1 VQEMQKLAA
10 RVPRRTQ
17 RVPGA
22 APGLLIGKDRIM
34 FSSIKKLHFVGI
46 GGIGMSG
53 LAEILM
59 DQGFIITG
67 SDRAANDNTE
77 RVEGLGATLYVGHDA
92 HNVEPDV
99 DVLVYSSAIPPDN
112 PEILL
117 AHQRKIP
124 VIRRAEM
131 LAEVMRLKY
140 GIGIAG
146 THGKTTTTSMVSLVL
161 MEGGIDPTVIV
172 GGRLR
177 GLAGSNAR
185 MGKGEFIVVEADEYD
200 RSFLSITPTIAVLT
214 TLETDHLD
222 CYRDLEDIKS
232 AFLQF
237 VNKVPFYGFVVL
249 CLDEP
254 ALQDIM
260 PKIKKKIITYGLN
273 GQADLQA
280 VDIVHRLNK
289 TKFLVLHGGKELG
302 KIELQIPGKH
312 NVQNALAA
320 IAVGLELHVPFDL
333 VRTGIEKFTGVFRRW
348 EVKAEIGDI
357 MVVDDY
363 AHHPT
368 EIKATLAGVKAG
380 WRRRVI
386 CVFQPHLYSRTRDFY
401 DEFGRS
407 FFNADVLVLTDVYP
421 AREEPIQGVSGEL
434 IVNAAKELGHR
445 NVHYVPDKKVIPKFL
460 MEMKQPG
467 DIIITMGAG
476 DIWKFGEEFVAQLK
490 AET

>member
-1 VQEMQKLAA
+1 
-10 RVPRRTQ
+10 
-17 RVPGA
+17 
-22 APGLLIGKDRIM
+22 M
-34 FSSIKKLHFVGI
+34 FSTIQKLHFVGI

-53 LAEILM
+53 IAEILV
-59 DQGFIITG
+59 DQGFKVTG
-67 SDRAANDNTE
+67 SDKAASDNTDRMAE
-77 RVEGLGATLYVGHDA
+77 LGARVFIGHDVKNLEA
-92 HNVEPDV
+92 DV
-99 DVLVYSSAIPPDN
+99 DALVYSSALALDN
-112 PEILL
+112 PEIAEALK
-117 AHQRKIP
+117 RKIP

-161 MEGGIDPTVIV
+161 MEGGVDPTVIV

-185 MGKGEFIVVEADEYD
+185 LGKGDFIVVEADEFD

-222 CYRDLEDIKS
+222 CYRDLEDIKG
-232 AFLQF
+232 AFIQF
-237 VNKVPFYGFVVL
+237 ASKVPFYGFVVL

-254 ALQDIM
+254 ALQNIM

-273 GQADLQA
+273 GQADVQA
-280 VDIVHRLNK
+280 VDIRHKENTSSFVVMK
-289 TKFLVLHGGKELG
+289 DGKELG
-302 KIELQIPGKH
+302 EITLQIPGKH

-320 IAVGLELHVPFDL
+320 ITVGLELNVPFEK
-333 VRTGIEKFTGVFRRW
+333 VKTGIEKFTGVFRRW
-348 EVKAEIGDI
+348 EVKAEANGV

-368 EIKATLAGVKAG
+368 EISVTLAGVKSG
-380 WRRRVI
+380 WRRRVV

-401 DEFGRS
+401 EDFGRA
-407 FFNADVLVLTDVYP
+407 FFNADVLVLTDIYP
-421 AREEPIQGVSGEL
+421 AREEPIQGITGEL
-434 IVNAAKELGHR
+434 IANTAKEFGHK
-445 NVHYVPDKKVIPKFL
+445 NVHYVPDKKSVPDFL
-460 MEMKQPG
+460 MAIKQPG

-476 DIWKFGEEFVAQLK
+476 DIWKFGEEFIKKLRA
-490 AET
+490 

>member
-1 VQEMQKLAA
+1 V
-10 RVPRRTQ
+10 
-17 RVPGA
+17 
-22 APGLLIGKDRIM
+22 
-34 FSSIKKLHFVGI
+34 FSSIKKIHFVGI

-53 LAEILM
+53 IAEILL
-59 DQGFIITG
+59 DQGFTVTG
-67 SDRAANDNTE
+67 SDRAASENTDRMKE
-77 RVEGLGATLYVGHDA
+77 LGAGVFIGHEA
-92 HNVEPDV
+92 KNVSPDV
-99 DVLVYSSAIPPDN
+99 DALVYSSAVAPDN
-112 PEILL
+112 PELQE
-117 AHQRKIP
+117 AQRRKIP

-146 THGKTTTTSMVSLVL
+146 THGKTTTTSMVGLIL
-161 MEGGIDPTVIV
+161 IEGGVDPTVIV

-185 MGKGEFIVVEADEYD
+185 LGKGQFIVVEADEFD

-232 AFLQF
+232 AFIQF
-237 VNKVPFYGFVVL
+237 ASKVPFYGFVVL

-260 PKIKKKIITYGLN
+260 PKLKKKIITYGLN

-280 VDIVHRLNK
+280 VDIAHRQNV
-289 TKFLVLHGGKELG
+289 TRFVVLYGGKELG
-302 KIELQIPGKH
+302 DVELQIPGKH

-320 IAVGLELHVPFDL
+320 IAVGLEVGIPFAK
-333 VRTGIEKFTGVFRRW
+333 VKAGIEKFTGVFRRW
-348 EVKAEIGDI
+348 ELKAEVGGVTVI
-357 MVVDDY
+357 DDY

-368 EIKATLAGVKAG
+368 EIRATLAGAKAG

-401 DEFGRS
+401 DEFGRA

-434 IVNAAKELGHR
+434 IVNAAREFGHK
-445 NVHYVPDKKVIPKFL
+445 NVTYVPDKKDIPAYLLKI
-460 MEMKQPG
+460 KRPG

-476 DIWKFGEEFVAQLK
+476 DIWKFGEEFIKNLK
-490 AET
+490 GGT

>member
-1 VQEMQKLAA
+1 
-10 RVPRRTQ
+10 
-17 RVPGA
+17 
-22 APGLLIGKDRIM
+22 M

-59 DQGFIITG
+59 DQGFTITG

-77 RVEGLGATLYVGHDA
+77 RLEGLGASVYIGHDA
-92 HNVEPDV
+92 GNVEPDV

-117 AHQRKIP
+117 AQHRKIP

-161 MEGGIDPTVIV
+161 MEGGVDPTVIV

-289 TKFLVLHGGKELG
+289 TKFLVLHSGQELG
-302 KIELQIPGKH
+302 EIELQIPGKH

-320 IAVGLELHVPFDL
+320 IAVGLELHVPFDR
-333 VRTGIEKFTGVFRRW
+333 VKTGIEKFTGVFRRW
-348 EVKAEIGDI
+348 EVKAEVGEI

-434 IVNAAKELGHR
+434 IANAAKELGHKQ
-445 NVHYVPDKKVIPKFL
+445 VHYVPDKKAIPKFL
-460 MEMKQPG
+460 MAMKQPG

-476 DIWKFGEEFVAQLK
+476 DIWKFGEEFIALLK
-490 AET
+490 AEV

>member
-1 VQEMQKLAA
+1 
-10 RVPRRTQ
+10 
-17 RVPGA
+17 
-22 APGLLIGKDRIM
+22 M
-34 FSSIKKLHFVGI
+34 FSSIRKLHFVGI

-53 LAEILM
+53 IAEILSAE
-59 DQGFIITG
+59 GFAVTG
-67 SDRAANDNTE
+67 SDRAASENTD
-77 RVEGLGATLYVGHDA
+77 RLKSLGISVLIGHDA
-92 HNVEPDV
+92 SNLAPDV
-99 DVLVYSSAIPPDN
+99 DALVYSSAVGSDN
-112 PEILL
+112 PEVAE
-117 AHQRKIP
+117 AHRRKIP

-185 MGKGEFIVVEADEYD
+185 LGKGEFIVVEADEFD

-222 CYRDLEDIKS
+222 CYRDLDDIKS
-232 AFLQF
+232 AFIQF
-237 VNKVPFYGFVVL
+237 AGKVPFYGFVVL

-260 PKIKKKIITYGLN
+260 PKIKKKIVTYGLN

-280 VDIVHRLNK
+280 VDIVHRANL
-289 TKFLVLHGGKELG
+289 TRFTVLRDGEELG
-302 KIELQIPGKH
+302 EIELQIPGDH

-320 IAVGLELHVPFDL
+320 TAVGLELHVPFSK
-333 VRTGIEKFTGVFRRW
+333 VKTGIEKFTGVFRRW
-348 EVKAEIGDI
+348 EVKAELDGITVI
-357 MVVDDY
+357 DDY

-368 EIKATLAGVKAG
+368 EIRATLAGAKAG
-380 WRRRVI
+380 WRRRTV

-401 DEFGRS
+401 DEFGRA
-407 FFNADVLVLTDVYP
+407 FFNADVLIVTDVYP
-421 AREEPIQGVSGEL
+421 AREEPIQGVTGEL
-434 IVNAAKELGHR
+434 IANAAKEFGHKQ
-445 NVHYVPDKKVIPKFL
+445 VHYVPEKKDVPDYL
-460 MEMKQPG
+460 MTITRPG
-467 DIIITMGAG
+467 DMVITMGAG
-476 DIWKFGEEFVAQLK
+476 DIWKFGEQFISLRKESH
-490 AET
+490 

>member
-1 VQEMQKLAA
+1 
-10 RVPRRTQ
+10 
-17 RVPGA
+17 
-22 APGLLIGKDRIM
+22 M

-53 LAEILM
+53 IAEILI
-59 DQGFIITG
+59 DQGFKIVG
-67 SDRAANDNTE
+67 SDKAASDNTE
-77 RVEGLGATLYVGHDA
+77 RLQSLGTKLYFGHDA
-92 HNVEPDV
+92 KNVEPDV
-99 DVLVYSSAIPPDN
+99 DVLVYSSAVAPDN
-112 PEILL
+112 PEIVE
-117 AHQRKIP
+117 AQKRKIP

-172 GGRLR
+172 GGRLH

-185 MGKGEFIVVEADEYD
+185 LGKGEFIVVEADEFD

-222 CYRDLEDIKS
+222 TYRDLDDIKG
-232 AFLQF
+232 AFIQF
-237 VNKVPFYGFVVL
+237 ANKVPFYGSVVL

-260 PKIKKKIITYGLN
+260 PKIKKKITTYGLN

-280 VDIVHRLNK
+280 VDIVHRQN
-289 TKFLVLHGGKELG
+289 TSTFLVLHSNKELG
-302 KIELQIPGKH
+302 EVKIQIPGKH

-320 IAVGLELHVPFDL
+320 IAVGLELKVPFEKIK
-333 VRTGIEKFTGVFRRW
+333 TGVEKFSGVFRRW
-348 EVKAEIGDI
+348 EVKAEVDGITI
-357 MVVDDY
+357 VDDY

-368 EIKATLAGVKAG
+368 EIKATLAGAKSG
-380 WRRRVI
+380 WRRRVV

-401 DEFGRS
+401 EDFGRA
-407 FFNADVLVLTDVYP
+407 FFNADVLILTDVYP

-434 IVNAAKELGHR
+434 IANAAKSLGHK
-445 NVHYVPDKKVIPKFL
+445 NVHYVPDKKGIPDFL
-460 MEMKQPG
+460 MKVKKQG

-476 DIWKFGEEFVAQLK
+476 DIWRFGEEFIKKLK
-490 AET
+490 TKK

>member
-1 VQEMQKLAA
+1 
-10 RVPRRTQ
+10 
-17 RVPGA
+17 
-22 APGLLIGKDRIM
+22 M

-53 LAEILM
+53 IAEILI
-59 DQGFIITG
+59 DQGFKVTG
-67 SDRAANDNTE
+67 SDKAASDNTE
-77 RVEGLGATLYVGHDA
+77 RLQSLGAKISIGHDA
-92 HNVEPDV
+92 KNLEPDV
-99 DVLVYSSAIPPDN
+99 DALVYSSAVTPDN
-112 PEILL
+112 PEVME
-117 AHQRKIP
+117 AQKRKLP

-161 MEGGIDPTVIV
+161 MEGGVDPTVIV
-172 GGRLR
+172 GGRLH

-185 MGKGEFIVVEADEYD
+185 LGKGEFIVVEADEFD

-222 CYRDLEDIKS
+222 TYRDLDDIKG
-232 AFLQF
+232 AFIQF
-237 VNKVPFYGFVVL
+237 ASKVPFYGSVVL

-280 VDIVHRLNK
+280 VDIIHKQN
-289 TKFLVLHGGKELG
+289 TSKFLVLHANKELG
-302 KIELQIPGKH
+302 VVEIQIPGKH
-312 NVQNALAA
+312 NIQNALAA
-320 IAVGLELHVPFDL
+320 IAVGLELKVPFEKIK
-333 VRTGIEKFTGVFRRW
+333 TGIEKFTGVFRRW
-348 EVKAEIGDI
+348 EVKADVNGIT
-357 MVVDDY
+357 VVDDY

-368 EIKATLAGVKAG
+368 EIKVTLAGAKSG
-380 WRRRVI
+380 WRRRVV

-401 DEFGRS
+401 EDFGRAFS
-407 FFNADVLVLTDVYP
+407 NADVLVLTDVYP
-421 AREEPIQGVSGEL
+421 AREEPIQGVTGEL
-434 IVNAAKELGHR
+434 IANAAKSFGHK
-445 NVHYVPDKKVIPKFL
+445 NVNYIPDKKNVPDFL
-460 MEMKQPG
+460 MKKKQPG

-476 DIWKFGEEFVAQLK
+476 DIWRFGEEFVKRLK
-490 AET
+490 TSE

>member
-1 VQEMQKLAA
+1 
-10 RVPRRTQ
+10 
-17 RVPGA
+17 
-22 APGLLIGKDRIM
+22 M

-53 LAEILM
+53 IAEILI
-59 DQGFIITG
+59 DQGFTITG
-67 SDRAANDNTE
+67 SDKAASDNTE
-77 RVEGLGATLYVGHDA
+77 RMESLGAKVFIGHQAQNLD
-92 HNVEPDV
+92 PDV
-99 DVLVYSSAIPPDN
+99 DAVVYSSALALDN
-112 PEILL
+112 PEIVE
-117 AHQRKIP
+117 AQKRKIP

-161 MEGGIDPTVIV
+161 MEGGVDPTVIV

-185 MGKGEFIVVEADEYD
+185 LGKGDFIVVEADEFD

-222 CYRDLEDIKS
+222 CYRDLEDIKG
-232 AFLQF
+232 AFIQF
-237 VNKVPFYGFVVL
+237 AAKVPFYGFVVL

-254 ALQDIM
+254 ALQNIM

-280 VDIVHRLNK
+280 VDIRHKEN
-289 TKFLVLHGGKELG
+289 TTSFLVVRDGKELG
-302 KIELQIPGKH
+302 EITLQIPGKH

-320 IAVGLELHVPFDL
+320 AAVGLELGVPFDK
-333 VRTGIEKFTGVFRRW
+333 VKAGIEKFTGVFRRW
-348 EVKAEIGDI
+348 EVKADVNGI

-368 EIKATLAGVKAG
+368 EISATLSGVKAG

-386 CVFQPHLYSRTRDFY
+386 AVFQPHLYSRTRDFY
-401 DEFGRS
+401 EDFGRS
-407 FFNADVLVLTDVYP
+407 FFNADVLVVTDIYP
-421 AREEPIQGVSGEL
+421 AREEPIQGITGEL
-434 IVNAAKELGHR
+434 IANTAKEYGHK
-445 NVHYVPDKKVIPKFL
+445 NVHYVPEKKDVPAFL
-460 MEMKQPG
+460 LRTKQRG

-476 DIWKFGEEFVAQLK
+476 DIWKFGEEFIAHLK
-490 AET
+490 SEKA

>member
-1 VQEMQKLAA
+1 
-10 RVPRRTQ
+10 
-17 RVPGA
+17 
-22 APGLLIGKDRIM
+22 M

-53 LAEILM
+53 IAEILV
-59 DQGFIITG
+59 DQGFKVTG
-67 SDRAANDNTE
+67 SDLVKSENTKRLE
-77 RVEGLGATLYVGHDA
+77 SLGTKVHIGHDA
-92 HNVEPDV
+92 GNLDKDV
-99 DVLVYSSAIPPDN
+99 DVLVYSSAVPVDN
-112 PEILL
+112 SEVV
-117 AHQRKIP
+117 AAEKRKIP

-131 LAEVMRLKY
+131 LAEIMRLKY

-185 MGKGEFIVVEADEYD
+185 LGKGDFIVVEADEFD

-214 TLETDHLD
+214 TVDTDHLD
-222 CYRDLEDIKS
+222 CYRDLDDIKS
-232 AFLQF
+232 AFVQF
-237 VNKVPFYGFVVL
+237 ASKVPFYGSVIL
-249 CLDEP
+249 CLDDP
-254 ALQDIM
+254 VLQEVL
-260 PKIKKKIITYGLN
+260 PKLKKKMVTYGIN
-273 GQADLQA
+273 TQADLQA
-280 VDIVHRLNK
+280 RDITQKQNTAEFFVSHE
-289 TKFLVLHGGKELG
+289 GKDLG
-302 KIELQIPGKH
+302 KIKLQIPGKH

-320 IAVGLELHVPFDL
+320 IAVGLVLNVPFEK
-333 VRTGIEKFTGVFRRW
+333 VRNGIEKFTGVFRRW
-348 EVKAEIGDI
+348 EVKAEIDGI

-368 EIKATLAGVKAG
+368 EIKATLDGVKSG
-380 WRRRVI
+380 WKRRVV

-401 DEFGRS
+401 EEFGRS

-434 IVNAAKELGHR
+434 IANAAREFGHKQ
-445 NVHYVPDKKVIPKFL
+445 VHYVPHKKDVANFL
-460 MEMKQPG
+460 MRIKQKG

-476 DIWKFGEEFVAQLK
+476 DIWKNGEDFIKSLGMQTRTEKNNPISV
-490 AET
+490 

>member
-1 VQEMQKLAA
+1 
-10 RVPRRTQ
+10 
-17 RVPGA
+17 
-22 APGLLIGKDRIM
+22 M
-34 FSSIKKLHFVGI
+34 FSSIKKIHFVGI

-53 LAEILM
+53 IAEILL
-59 DQGFIITG
+59 DQGFTVTG
-67 SDRAANDNTE
+67 SDRAASENTDRMKE
-77 RVEGLGATLYVGHDA
+77 LGAGVFIGHEA
-92 HNVEPDV
+92 KNVSPDV
-99 DVLVYSSAIPPDN
+99 DALVYSSAVAPDN
-112 PEILL
+112 PELQE
-117 AHQRKIP
+117 AQRRKIP

-146 THGKTTTTSMVSLVL
+146 THGKTTTTSMVGLIL
-161 MEGGIDPTVIV
+161 IEGGVDPTVIV

-185 MGKGEFIVVEADEYD
+185 LGKGQFIVVEADEFD

-232 AFLQF
+232 AFIQF
-237 VNKVPFYGFVVL
+237 ASKVPFYGFVVL

-260 PKIKKKIITYGLN
+260 PKLKKKIITYGLN

-280 VDIVHRLNK
+280 VDIAHRQNV
-289 TKFLVLHGGKELG
+289 TRFVVLYGGKELG
-302 KIELQIPGKH
+302 DVELQIPGKH

-320 IAVGLELHVPFDL
+320 IAVGLEVGIPFAK
-333 VRTGIEKFTGVFRRW
+333 VKAGIEKFTGVFRRW
-348 EVKAEIGDI
+348 ELKAEVGGVTVI
-357 MVVDDY
+357 DDY

-368 EIKATLAGVKAG
+368 EIRATLAGAKAG

-401 DEFGRS
+401 DEFGRA

-434 IVNAAKELGHR
+434 IVNAAREFGHK
-445 NVHYVPDKKVIPKFL
+445 NVNYVPDKKDIPAYLLKI
-460 MEMKQPG
+460 KRPG

-476 DIWKFGEEFVAQLK
+476 DIWKFGEEFIKNLK
-490 AET
+490 GGK